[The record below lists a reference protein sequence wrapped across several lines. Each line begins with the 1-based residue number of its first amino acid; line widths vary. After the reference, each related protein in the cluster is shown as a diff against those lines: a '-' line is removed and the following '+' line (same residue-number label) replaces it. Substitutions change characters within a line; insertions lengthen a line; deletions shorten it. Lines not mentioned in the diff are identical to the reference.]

1 MSKYLTPIFII
12 FHIAYSDCEN
22 MFGQYYTPFG
32 GFDIEEYLF
41 GEDNCCDEYFLPMCG
56 DDRVYFQKE
65 DYADFT
71 DPENWDIISNNVAL
85 IRGDIRGLYNPLL
98 ETEYIPGGTPWTYEG
113 EDYGSPIGTIW
124 RYGPNYGDA
133 GETAVNPIVPY
144 GPWNTWGSYWYGNP
158 PFLIGM
164 YSTEDNAYYDFY
176 VTNWTSGNGPGWQGT
191 GDGNGEGNG
200 GGFAYYRSGPID
212 VKPVITSI
220 IDVPNDQ
227 GGRVLI
233 TFKRCELD
241 VNSHPD
247 GINTYSI
254 QRFDE
259 SNWTDL
265 GIINA
270 LGMPSYTF
278 EATTLADSL
287 DQGENATLFRVIA
300 VNYALNY
307 TFYSDEYNGQ
317 SVDNIPPGV
326 PEGLAVSLENSQ
338 ALLTWFPSIDDD
350 FQYYNLEKATDETFQ
365 NAQNFNTAQN
375 TFMDSD
381 IDDGMM
387 YFYRIRAADYSGNW
401 SDYSEVVQLSTLSN
415 DNANVA
421 ERFVLHQNYPN
432 PFNPR
437 TNVRYDLPEEAFVDI
452 TVYDMFG
459 NTVKTLVDEKMSS
472 GFKSVQWNAKN
483 NQGQP
488 VSAGV
493 YVYTIEAGKFRQTK
507 KMILLK

>member
-1 MSKYLTPIFII
+1 MKKYVTLFILI
-12 FHIAYSDCEN
+12 YQTAFSDCEY
-22 MFGQYYTPFG
+22 MYGQYYSYG
-32 GFDIEEYLF
+32 ENFDLEEYIF

-56 DDRVYFQKE
+56 DDRVYFEKE

-85 IRGDIRGLYNPLL
+85 TRGDIRGLYNPLL
-98 ETEYIPGGTPWTYEG
+98 ESEYIPGGTPWEFEG
-113 EDYGSPIGTIW
+113 LEYGSPIGTLW
-124 RYGPNYGDA
+124 RFGGPTF
-133 GETAVNPIVPY
+133 GENSASAVDPIVSY
-144 GPWNTWGSYWYGNP
+144 DSWFTWGWFGGSS
-158 PFLIGM
+158 FLVGM
-164 YSTEDNAYYDFY
+164 YSTEDDAYYDFY
-176 VTNWTSGNGPGWQGT
+176 VTNWTSGNGPGWPGL

-200 GGFAYYRSGPID
+200 GGFSYYRSGPIN
-212 VKPVITSI
+212 PIPTITNI
-220 IDVPNDQ
+220 EDVPNDQ
-227 GGRVLI
+227 GGRVYI
-233 TFKRCELD
+233 NFDRSFLD
-241 VNSHPD
+241 VNAHPH
-247 GINTYSI
+247 GINTYTI
-254 QRFDE
+254 QRFDPPNWVSLGSIAGLGE
-259 SNWTDL
+259 S
-265 GIINA
+265 
-270 LGMPSYTF
+270 SYIY
-278 EATTLADSL
+278 EATTLIDSL
-287 DQGENATLFRVIA
+287 GQGNDSTSFRVIA
-300 VNYALNY
+300 LNYVMNY

-381 IDDGMM
+381 IEDGMM

>member
-1 MSKYLTPIFII
+1 MKKYVTLFILI
-12 FHIAYSDCEN
+12 YQTAFSDCEY
-22 MFGQYYTPFG
+22 MYGQYYTYG
-32 GFDIEEYLF
+32 ENFDLEEYIF

-56 DDRVYFQKE
+56 DDRVYFEKE

-71 DPENWDIISNNVAL
+71 DPENWDVISNNVAL
-85 IRGDIRGLYNPLL
+85 TRADIRGLYNPLL
-98 ETEYIPGGTPWTYEG
+98 ESEYIPGGTPWEFEG
-113 EDYGSPIGTIW
+113 LEYGSPIGTLW
-124 RYGPNYGDA
+124 RFGGPTFGANSA
-133 GETAVNPIVPY
+133 SAVDPIVSY
-144 GPWNTWGSYWYGNP
+144 DSWFTWGWFGGSS
-158 PFLIGM
+158 FLVGM
-164 YSTEDNAYYDFY
+164 YSTEDDAYYDFY
-176 VTNWTSGNGPGWQGT
+176 VTNWTSGNGPGWPGL

-200 GGFAYYRSGPID
+200 GGFSYYRSGPIN
-212 VKPVITSI
+212 PIPTITNI
-220 IDVPNDQ
+220 EDVPNDQ
-227 GGRVLI
+227 GGRVYI
-233 TFKRCELD
+233 NFDRSFLD
-241 VNSHPD
+241 VNAHPH
-247 GINTYSI
+247 GINTYTI
-254 QRFDE
+254 QRFDPPNWVSLGSIAGLGE
-259 SNWTDL
+259 S
-265 GIINA
+265 
-270 LGMPSYTF
+270 SYIY
-278 EATTLADSL
+278 EATTLIDSL
-287 DQGENATLFRVIA
+287 GQGNDSTSFRVIA
-300 VNYALNY
+300 LNYVMNY

-381 IDDGMM
+381 IEDGMM